1 MTDLHR
7 LDALAMSPTA
17 FLFEGHAHGEPLV
30 DASLFVT
37 TSPPGRGPGLHVH
50 PYPELFLV
58 EDGPVR
64 FRIGEDALDVTAG
77 HVLVVPAGTQ
87 HGFTNTGSSPS
98 RVLSVH
104 PRGAVEQTWLE
115 GEPEG

>member
-1 MTDLHR
+1 M
-7 LDALAMSPTA
+7 
-17 FLFEGHAHGEPLV
+17 
-30 DASLFVT
+30 T

-58 EDGPVR
+58 EDGAVR

-104 PRGAVEQTWLE
+104 PRGRIEQTWLE